1 MKTDAAID
9 QEVGQIRLQ
18 HELDEVE
25 KTLDLT
31 PEGIEATAFRAL
43 YSGLCKIRIQAREN
57 PALVYSLAD
66 AMHNLPIAL
75 GNKDYDK
82 IRLYTVEAVHAQR
95 NRPAPVSS
103 ESR

>member
-1 MKTDAAID
+1 MKTDNAVNLEAGLI
-9 QEVGQIRLQ
+9 QLQ

-31 PEGIEATAFRAL
+31 PEGIEATALRAL
-43 YSGLCKIRIQAREN
+43 YSGLCKIRLEAREN
-57 PALVYSLAD
+57 PELVYSLAD

-75 GNKDYDK
+75 GKKDYDR

-95 NRPAPVSS
+95 RQQAIVNTSN
-103 ESR
+103 